1 MAGSDANAQLEQLL
15 SELGKQEL
23 AYQRL
28 IEELPAQIRQC
39 ALAGDEI
46 SADELGQALQDA
58 RAMLVNLR
66 KQITS
71 VEGKLYSSRRRK

>member
-1 MAGSDANAQLEQLL
+1 MAASDANAQLEQLL
-15 SELGKQEL
+15 SDLGKQEL

-28 IEELPAQIRQC
+28 IEGLPAQIRQC
-39 ALAGDEI
+39 AADGDDV

-66 KQITS
+66 KHIVA
-71 VEGKLYSSRRRK
+71 VEAKLYSSRRRK

>member
-58 RAMLVNLR
+58 RTMLVNLR